1 MVELDS
7 YSSVGCSDSVVNHD
21 KAEALKANSPQAGL
35 SPYILAY

>member
-21 KAEALKANSPQAGL
+21 KAEALRSNSPKARL
-35 SPYILAY
+35 SPYISAC